1 MFPIFEFVIYT
12 YDMQHHKVHNIP
24 VYNYIL
30 PQKYII
36 NEKSMNKD
44 KKCHYCWRYL
54 KVYFVTDRFNHCCK
68 TIKIVKAAAKPIR

>member
-1 MFPIFEFVIYT
+1 MFQIFEFVIYN
-12 YDMQHHKVHNIP
+12 YEMQHHKVHNIP

-44 KKCHYCWRYL
+44 KKWQL
-54 KVYFVTDRFNHCCK
+54 LLEVF
-68 TIKIVKAAAKPIR
+68 